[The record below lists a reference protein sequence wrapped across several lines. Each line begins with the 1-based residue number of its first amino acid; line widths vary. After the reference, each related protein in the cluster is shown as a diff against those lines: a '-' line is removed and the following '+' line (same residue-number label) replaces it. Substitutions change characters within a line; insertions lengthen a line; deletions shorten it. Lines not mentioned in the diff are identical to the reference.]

1 MTVGQIIAEVMK
13 RERITTIPMYA
24 VTAMSEVTAAVD
36 IRPIICR
43 QERVAAA
50 MNDVQGRQS
59 SSDDVKVFSTQ
70 AGPGVENAFGA
81 IAQSYKDGAPMVYI
95 LIGPGSA
102 AASVYPNFNPS
113 LNFQHVTK
121 SAEAVTTTAMI
132 VPALRRAFT
141 LARNGRPGP
150 TMIEVRDVFNQE
162 HPTIKTAADLDWE
175 PTRRTL
181 IAPDSRAVE
190 AAADLLLKAKMPL
203 IYAGQGVHYAKAW
216 PELRQV
222 VELLEAPICT
232 SMEGK
237 SAFPE
242 THPLAAGA
250 GGPTMTR
257 AVAEHVR
264 DSDVVFGVGVSF
276 GTGFSITW
284 PTKGKQFI
292 HNTVDERDLN
302 KVVMAQYPILG
313 DAKLTLAMLY
323 QALSARLKG
332 KPRGLAKEVAARIQS
347 QNGAWLKE
355 WWPYLTGDMKPLS
368 PYRVIYDLLQTV
380 DVPNTIMTH
389 DAGSPR
395 NELIPFWK
403 PVTPLS
409 YTGWGRELQL
419 GHSLGLT
426 MGAKLAHP
434 EKLCMNYWGE
444 AALGMTGL
452 DFETCVRCQIP
463 IMSIFSNNFAM
474 KTEYAAMKLS
484 HEKYR
489 TCDISGNYAD
499 FAKALGGYGERVTEP
514 DQIVHAI
521 KRGIAATQKGTP
533 ALLEFITTQVVM
545 YSTNGAG
552 PTGTKP
558 TGDDD

>member
-1 MTVGQIIAEVMK
+1 MTVGQIIAEIMK

-24 VTAMSEVTAAVD
+24 VTNMSEVTAAID
-36 IRPIICR
+36 IRPIITR
-43 QERVAAA
+43 QERVACA
-50 MNDVQGRQS
+50 MNDAQGRQS
-59 SSDDVKVFSTQ
+59 SGDDVKVFSTQ
-70 AGPGVENAFGA
+70 SGPGVENAFGA
-81 IAQSYKDGAPMVYI
+81 IAQSYKDGAPLVYI
-95 LIGPGSA
+95 LIGPGA
-102 AASVYPNFNPS
+102 GAASVYPNFNPT

-121 SAEAVTTTAMI
+121 SVEAVTTPAMI
-132 VPALRRAFT
+132 VPALLRAFT

-162 HPTIKTAADLDWE
+162 HPTIKTVAELEYE
-175 PTRRTL
+175 PTKRTL
-181 IAPDSRAVE
+181 MAPDSKQVD

-222 VELLEAPICT
+222 AELLEAPVCT

-242 THPLAAGA
+242 THPLSCGS

-257 AVAEHVR
+257 SVAEHVR

-276 GTGFSITW
+276 GTGFSIVW
-284 PTKGKQFI
+284 PTQGKEFI
-292 HNTVDERDLN
+292 HLTVDERDLN
-302 KVVMAQYPILG
+302 KVVPSRYPMLC
-313 DAKLTLAMLY
+313 DAKLGLAMLY

-332 KPRGLAKEVAARIQS
+332 KPRGLAKEVAARIQT
-347 QNGAWLKE
+347 QNAAWLKE
-355 WWPYLTGDMKPLS
+355 WWPYLTGNQTPLS

-380 DVPNTIMTH
+380 DVPNTIITH

-395 NELIPFWK
+395 NEIVPFWK

-444 AALGMTGL
+444 AALGMTGIDL
-452 DFETCVRCQIP
+452 ETCARCKIP
-463 IMSIFSNNFAM
+463 IMSILSNNGAM
-474 KTEYAAMKLS
+474 KTEIAAMKLS
-484 HEKYR
+484 HEKYH
-489 TCDISGNYAD
+489 TCDITGNYAD
-499 FAKALGGYGERVTEP
+499 FARALGCYAERVSEP

-521 KRGIAATQKGTP
+521 KNGIAATQKGQP
-533 ALLEFITTQVVM
+533 VLLEFMTTQEVL

-552 PTGTKP
+552 PGTSKP
-558 TGDDD
+558 TGGDD